1 MDLGSTLFRFPYTDP
16 SINTLLANLP
26 EGSSCTYTRH
36 FNHLEEFFLKLDSS
50 FIVPSCSIHHD
61 VRNSEPDSSY
71 RENLRTLLHGLGNLL
86 PSLFRGLTYGFDP
99 AEVLRPLFYQV
110 YTFEGEPFLFLVRL
124 DLSAHLQEVEVLKKG
139 TNDTTPQYRS
149 NRLYLE
155 ADLLPLDTIEK
166 DSFGNPCFWIKHLI
180 SQTWIGEEG
189 RGYFVQGIWIDRDL
203 SKFFTKL
210 FLPPGSR
217 LYPYYPYN
225 SRYRTL
231 CLSLAFPEAPRRAM
245 FVPLLHR
252 GIRFLSPYL
261 PRIEETLKKT
271 AFSENLELYQQ
282 IKASIPEG
290 WYKEWESLRV
300 RPYINEFDMKEYVL
314 EEQP

>member
-1 MDLGSTLFRFPYTDP
+1 MDPGSTLIRIPYTDP

-26 EGSSCTYTRH
+26 DGSPCTYTRH

-61 VRNSEPDSSY
+61 VRCLEPDSFY
-71 RENLRTLLHGLGNLL
+71 LQNLYNLLQRLGNLL
-86 PSLFRGLTYGFDP
+86 PYFFRGLTYGFDS
-99 AEVLRPLFYQV
+99 AEVLRPLFYQI
-110 YTFEGEPFLFLVRL
+110 YTWEGESFLYLVRL
-124 DLSAHLQEVEVLKKG
+124 DLSARLQEVEVLQKG
-139 TNDTTPQYRS
+139 TNDATPQYRS

-155 ADLLPLDTIEK
+155 ADLLPLEKIEK
-166 DSFGNPCFWIKHLI
+166 DSRGNPCFRIKQLI
-180 SQTWIGEEG
+180 SHTWIGEEG

-231 CLSLAFPEAPRRAM
+231 CLSLVFPEEPRRTT
-245 FVPLLHR
+245 FVPLLYR
-252 GIRFLSPYL
+252 GIHFLSPYIL
-261 PRIEETLKKT
+261 RIEETLKKT
-271 AFSENLELYQQ
+271 AFSENLELYQHL
-282 IKASIPEG
+282 KASIPVS
-290 WYKEWESLRV
+290 WYKEWDALQV

-314 EEQP
+314 EEHP

>member
-1 MDLGSTLFRFPYTDP
+1 MDSGATLLRIPYTDP
-16 SINTLLANLP
+16 SINTLLSSLP
-26 EGSSCTYTRH
+26 EEYPCTYTRH

-50 FIVPSCSIHHD
+50 FVVPSFSIHHD
-61 VRNSEPDSSY
+61 VRCTEPTPSY
-71 RENLRTLLHGLGNLL
+71 LENLHRILHALGALL

-99 AEVLRPLFYQV
+99 TEVMRPLFYRV
-110 YTFEGEPFLFLVRL
+110 YTWEGDLFLYLLRL
-124 DLSAHLQEVEVLKKG
+124 DLSAHLQEVEVLQKG
-139 TNDTTPQYRS
+139 TNDTTPVYRS
-149 NRLYLE
+149 RRLYLE
-155 ADLLPLDTIEK
+155 ADIIPLEGKEK
-166 DSFGNPCFWIKHLI
+166 DQEGYFRIKHLI
-180 SQTWIGEEG
+180 SQTWVGEEG

-203 SKFFTKL
+203 SKFFTRL
-210 FLPPGSR
+210 FIPPGSR

-231 CLSLAFPEAPRRAM
+231 CLSIPFPEVSRRET

-252 GIRFLSPYL
+252 GIHFLSPYL

-282 IKASIPEG
+282 IKLTVPGE
-290 WYKEWESLRV
+290 WYKEWMSIHV

-314 EEQP
+314 EENP